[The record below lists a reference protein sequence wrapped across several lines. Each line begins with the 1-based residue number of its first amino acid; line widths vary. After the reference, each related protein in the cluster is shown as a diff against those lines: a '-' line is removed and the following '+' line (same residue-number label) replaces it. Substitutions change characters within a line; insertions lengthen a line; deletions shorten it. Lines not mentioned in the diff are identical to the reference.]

1 MLVMNAIL
9 PNLNSLM
16 KPKKILLPKLI
27 CLIITLIFANC
38 QQQQKETNQTTE
50 SDTSTESAT
59 SASPVDNTLTAG
71 EKEQGWKLLFDGQT
85 TAGWRNFKSTGIG
98 PAWKVEDGTL
108 TLVTGGDEKGGDI
121 ITDQTYE
128 NFELSLEWKIAE
140 GGNSGIIYHVLEEE
154 QYDRVWQTGPEMQ
167 ILDDDGHPDGKIVK
181 HRAGDL
187 YDLIE
192 CEVVTVNPPGE
203 WNKIRL
209 ISDNGRV
216 EHWQNGRKVVEFN
229 MDDPSWQ
236 TLIAGSKFK
245 DMPGFEKTK
254 KGYISLQD
262 HGDRVWFK
270 NIKIRQL

>member
-1 MLVMNAIL
+1 MVIYTIL

-16 KPKKILLPKLI
+16 KLKEVFFPRFTFVVVAIIL
-27 CLIITLIFANC
+27 FNC
-38 QQQQKETNQTTE
+38 QPQQKEGGQSADAETPAEATTSE
-50 SDTSTESAT
+50 PMADNALSA
-59 SASPVDNTLTAG
+59 D
-71 EKEQGWKLLFDGQT
+71 EKAQGWKLLFDGKT
-85 TAGWRNFKSTGIG
+85 TTGWRNFKSTDIG
-98 PAWKVEDGTL
+98 PAWKVEEGTL
-108 TLVTGGDEKGGDI
+108 TLIPGTDEKGGDI
-121 ITDQTYE
+121 ITDQEYE

-154 QYDRVWQTGPEMQ
+154 QYNRVWQTGPEMQ
-167 ILDDDGHPDGKIVK
+167 ILDDEGHADGKIQT

-209 ISDNGRV
+209 VSDNGRV
-216 EHWQNGRKVVEFN
+216 EHWQNGRKVVEYN
-229 MDDPSWQ
+229 MDDPSWK
-236 TLIAGSKFK
+236 TMIAESKFK
-245 DMPGFEKTK
+245 DMPGFGTSK
-254 KGYISLQD
+254 KGFIALQD